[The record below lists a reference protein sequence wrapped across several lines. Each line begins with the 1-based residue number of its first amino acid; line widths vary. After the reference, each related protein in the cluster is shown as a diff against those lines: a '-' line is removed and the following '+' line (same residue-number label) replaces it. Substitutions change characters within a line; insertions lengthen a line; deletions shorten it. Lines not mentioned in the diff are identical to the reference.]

1 MPDWFYR
8 TVSRPLLYRLRPRSA
23 RALALGFMGR
33 LARLP
38 LGGRVIDLLGHM
50 RADPR
55 LAVSLLG
62 REFPSPVGLGPGL
75 DPQGVALPALARFG
89 VGFLDIGPVGLKEP
103 LGRANVERD
112 DACEAI
118 VFADDSPP
126 LGLSSAGSELTEAA
140 RLGVPL
146 VVRVVGGTAEEYGRL
161 FEGLRAF
168 ASAIAVPVSAVN
180 TIRDWMASANGTPV
194 LLVVGADATAE
205 TVNPLIEAGL
215 SAGAAGVLLD
225 GAISRAGGGTVIG
238 GPTREPALARVR
250 AIRERFGPTVPI
262 VAAGGIHEPEHALA
276 LLAAGADLV
285 EIDSGLVF
293 NGPGL
298 VKRANDAVLYRNLTA
313 PPLARPVAQTRD
325 GTSAARLPSP
335 HAAAM
340 TWFWAALMGAGM
352 LTGGVLATGVAATR
366 VVLPYDEAFLGM
378 SRDQLHTVNPRLLAF
393 MAHDRVSLAGPMLT
407 VGLMY
412 VGLSVGGIRHGAHWA
427 MVAVFAS
434 ASVGFASFFLFLG
447 FGYLDTL
454 HAFVTACLLQLL
466 LLAMHSDLG
475 AYTPT
480 VPPQLRTDR
489 AWRLAQWGQLLL
501 VLHAVAVLGAGL
513 VISAVGVTVVFV
525 HEDLEFMQSTAEQL
539 RAANPRL
546 VPLVAHDRATFGGML
561 VSTGVVLLLTAL
573 WGYRAGSGWLWWTL
587 LPAGVLGY
595 APAIA
600 VHLAVGYTDGMH
612 LLPAFVGLG
621 VFLLGLALSRSYL
634 CKSASELAQEWA
646 DSRPAA
652 VMPHPPAHP
661 KDAPASRA

>member
-8 TVSRPLLYRLRPRSA
+8 TVSRPLLYRLPPRAA

-55 LAVSLLG
+55 LAVPLFKT
-62 REFPSPVGLGPGL
+62 RFPAPVGLGPGL
-75 DPQGVALPALARFG
+75 DPQGVALPAFARFG
-89 VGFLDIGPVGLKEP
+89 VGFLSVGPIGLKEP
-103 LGRANVERD
+103 PSRPAVGRD
-112 DACEAI
+112 DAREAI
-118 VFADDSPP
+118 AFPDPAPP
-126 LGLSSAGSELTEAA
+126 LGLASARPLLEAA
-140 RLGVPL
+140 SRLGVPL
-146 VVRVVGGTAEEYGRL
+146 LVRVEGETADDLRRVIEGVRPFAAAVVVAVAAAGTIGEW
-161 FEGLRAF
+161 RA
-168 ASAIAVPVSAVN
+168 AAGDTPILLAVPPDAPAEA
-180 TIRDWMASANGTPV
+180 TDP
-194 LLVVGADATAE
+194 LLA
-205 TVNPLIEAGL
+205 AGL
-215 SAGAAGVLLD
+215 AAGAAGVLID
-225 GAISRAGGGTVIG
+225 GAIRRPGGGTEIG
-238 GPTREPALARVR
+238 APAREPALDRVR
-250 AIRERFGPTVPI
+250 AVRARFGVAVPI
-262 VAAGGIHEPEHALA
+262 VAAGGVHEPEHALA
-276 LLAAGADLV
+276 LLDAGADLV

-298 VKRANDAVLYRNLTA
+298 VKRTNDAALYRSLANA
-313 PPLARPVAQTRD
+313 PPPPPPSARP
-325 GTSAARLPSP
+325 
-335 HAAAM
+335 AAM

-352 LTGGVLATGVAATR
+352 LLGGVLATGIAATR

-378 SRDQLHTVNPRLLAF
+378 SKDQLHAVNPRLVAF

-407 VGLMY
+407 VGLVY
-412 VGLSVGGIRHGAHWA
+412 LGLSVGGVRRGVHWA

-466 LLAMHSDLG
+466 LLAMHSELG
-475 AYTPT
+475 TYA
-480 VPPQLRTDR
+480 PPAPPLRTDR

-501 VLHAVAVLGAGL
+501 VLHAAAVLVAGL

-525 HEDLEFMQSTAEQL
+525 HEDLAFMQTTAEQL
-539 RAANPRL
+539 KAANPRL

-595 APAIA
+595 LPAIA
-600 VHLAVGYTDGMH
+600 VHVVVGYTDGMH

-621 VFLLGLALSRSYL
+621 VFLLGLALSRPYL
-634 CKSASELAQEWA
+634 CMPACELEAAWA
-646 DSRPAA
+646 ERGPGKCREGA
-652 VMPHPPAHP
+652 
-661 KDAPASRA
+661 

>member
-8 TVSRPLLYRLRPRSA
+8 TVSRPLLYRLRPRAA

-55 LAVSLLG
+55 LAVALLG
-62 REFPSPVGLGPGL
+62 RKFPSPIGLGPGL
-75 DPQGVALPALARFG
+75 DPQGGALPALARFG
-89 VGFLDIGPVGLKEP
+89 VGFLDVGAVGLKEP
-103 LGRANVERD
+103 LGLADVERD
-112 DACEAI
+112 DVGEAI
-118 VFADDSPP
+118 AFTDDSPP
-126 LGLSSAGSELTEAA
+126 LGLSSAGPILAEAA

-146 VVRVVGGTAEEYGRL
+146 LVRVVGGTAEEYGRL
-161 FEGLRAF
+161 LRGALAF
-168 ASAIAVPVSAVN
+168 ASVLAVPASAAS
-180 TIRDWMASANGTPV
+180 TIREWIASANGTPV
-194 LLVVGADATAE
+194 MLAVCADAPFEEVA
-205 TVNPLIEAGL
+205 PLIETGL
-215 SAGAAGVLLD
+215 SAGAAGVLID
-225 GAISRAGGGTVIG
+225 GTIARADGGIAIGEPA
-238 GPTREPALARVR
+238 REPALARVR
-250 AIRERFGPTVPI
+250 ATRTRFGATVPVI
-262 VAAGGIHEPEHALA
+262 AAGGVHEPEHALA
-276 LLAAGADLV
+276 LLDAGADLV
-285 EIDSGLVF
+285 EVDSGLVF

-298 VKRANDAVLYRNLTA
+298 VKRANDAVLYRNLTNVALA
-313 PPLARPVAQTRD
+313 PPAAQALPGASASLLPPPRP
-325 GTSAARLPSP
+325 
-335 HAAAM
+335 AAM

-352 LTGGVLATGVAATR
+352 LLGGALATGIAATR

-378 SRDQLHTVNPRLLAF
+378 SRDQLHAVNPRLVAF

-412 VGLSVGGIRHGAHWA
+412 VGLSVGGIRRGAHWA

-434 ASVGFASFFLFLG
+434 ACVGFASFFLFLG

-466 LLAMHSDLG
+466 LLAMHSELG
-475 AYTPT
+475 AYAPT
-480 VPPQLRTDR
+480 VPPALRTDR
-489 AWRLAQWGQLLL
+489 TWRLAQWGQLLL
-501 VLHAVAVLGAGL
+501 VLHAAAVLVAGL
-513 VISAVGVTVVFV
+513 VISTVGVTVVFV
-525 HEDLEFMQSTAEQL
+525 HEDLEFMQTTAEQL

-561 VSTGVVLLLTAL
+561 VSTGTVLLLTAL

-587 LPAGVLGY
+587 LPAGILGY

-600 VHLAVGYTDGMH
+600 VHFAVGYTDGMH

-634 CKSASELAQEWA
+634 CMPAGDLEAEWA
-646 DSRPAA
+646 RGRP
-652 VMPHPPAHP
+652 VSVSSYSSTHSGPDGPG
-661 KDAPASRA
+661 